1 MTASDAVPAGPQR
14 IVVGVS
20 GSIAAYKAP
29 FVIRLLRRAGHE
41 VRALATQAALRFI
54 GEPALAAVTGR
65 PVGSGIF
72 DDPAGVEH
80 VAVGEWADLVVVV
93 PASADLLAR
102 VAAGRADDLLT
113 ATILTTT
120 APVVLAPAMHT
131 QMWAN
136 PATRDN
142 VDTLRRRGLRV
153 IDPDSG
159 RLTGAD
165 SGRGR
170 LPEPERVVA
179 EALTALADRRAREQ
193 AQEGENISELHSPL
207 DGHVVVSAGGTREPI
222 DPVRYLGNRSS
233 GRQGAAVARAAA
245 ERGART
251 TLVAANVADDV
262 LAVLPSRVEVVPV
275 GTAVELGDAV
285 RRAAR
290 DADVVVM
297 AAAVADYRPAE
308 TSTHKIKKHG
318 LHDDGAGGG
327 ALRPSIELVE
337 NPDVLAGLV
346 ADPPRRD
353 GGRTLVVGFAAETGD
368 AEGDVLAHGAAK
380 ARRKG
385 ADLLVVNAVGEH
397 AGFGDVPNAV
407 VVLDDRGREVARG
420 AGSKADVA
428 DLLVDLVARRLRAR
442 ARDEREAGA
451 ADARPGRIR
460 PTLLPPDV

>member
-1 MTASDAVPAGPQR
+1 M
-14 IVVGVS
+14 
-20 GSIAAYKAP
+20 
-29 FVIRLLRRAGHE
+29 
-41 VRALATQAALRFI
+41 
-54 GEPALAAVTGR
+54 
-65 PVGSGIF
+65 GSGIF

-318 LHDDGAGGG
+318 LHDDGAGG
-327 ALRPSIELVE
+327 APSAEHR
-337 NPDVLAGLV
+337 AG
-346 ADPPRRD
+346 
-353 GGRTLVVGFAAETGD
+353 
-368 AEGDVLAHGAAK
+368 
-380 ARRKG
+380 
-385 ADLLVVNAVGEH
+385 
-397 AGFGDVPNAV
+397 
-407 VVLDDRGREVARG
+407 
-420 AGSKADVA
+420 
-428 DLLVDLVARRLRAR
+428 
-442 ARDEREAGA
+442 
-451 ADARPGRIR
+451 
-460 PTLLPPDV
+460 

>member
-1 MTASDAVPAGPQR
+1 MQAV
-14 IVVGVS
+14 
-20 GSIAAYKAP
+20 
-29 FVIRLLRRAGHE
+29 RRE
-41 VRALATQAALRFI
+41 R
-54 GEPALAAVTGR
+54 
-65 PVGSGIF
+65 
-72 DDPAGVEH
+72 
-80 VAVGEWADLVVVV
+80 
-93 PASADLLAR
+93 
-102 VAAGRADDLLT
+102 
-113 ATILTTT
+113 
-120 APVVLAPAMHT
+120 
-131 QMWAN
+131 
-136 PATRDN
+136 
-142 VDTLRRRGLRV
+142 
-153 IDPDSG
+153 
-159 RLTGAD
+159 
-165 SGRGR
+165 GRGR
-170 LPEPERVVA
+170 GG
-179 EALTALADRRAREQ
+179 RA
-193 AQEGENISELHSPL
+193 
-207 DGHVVVSAGGTREPI
+207 V
-222 DPVRYLGNRSS
+222 
-233 GRQGAAVARAAA
+233 
-245 ERGART
+245 
-251 TLVAANVADDV
+251 
-262 LAVLPSRVEVVPV
+262 
-275 GTAVELGDAV
+275 
-285 RRAAR
+285 
-290 DADVVVM
+290 
-297 AAAVADYRPAE
+297 VADYRPAE

-442 ARDEREAGA
+442 ARDERGAGA